1 MVRLVDTHNHLYA
14 DAFDADRHE
23 AISRSISAG
32 VDRILLPNIDLGSI
46 NNMHALEDAYPDN
59 IFSMMGLHPC
69 DVKEDFR
76 RDLEIMYSNFSER
89 KYVGVGEV
97 GMDLYWDSSTK
108 PWQEEALQIQ
118 IKWAEELNLPL
129 SLHTRNATQEVIQ
142 ILKPYKN
149 KVTGVFHCFSES
161 KELAHEIIKLGF
173 KLGIGGVITFKKA
186 GIRDVIA
193 DLGIEHLVLE
203 TDSPY
208 LAPMPYRGKR
218 NEPSYVR
225 LIADEISQL
234 TGKSII
240 EVAKQTTLNAE
251 SIFGLQT

>member
-1 MVRLVDTHNHLYA
+1 MVRLVDTHNHLYV
-14 DAFDADRHE
+14 DAFDEDREE

-32 VDRILLPNIDLGSI
+32 VDRILLPNIDVDSI
-46 NNMHALEDAYPDN
+46 PKMHALEDAYPGK

-69 DVKEDFR
+69 DVKEGFR
-76 RDLEIMYSNFSER
+76 ADLELMYSKFTDR

-118 IKWAEELNLPL
+118 IKWAEEFNLPL

-149 KVTGVFHCFSES
+149 KVRGVFHCFSES
-161 KELAHEIIKLGF
+161 KELANEIIKLGF

-193 DLGIEHLVLE
+193 ELGIDHLVLE

-208 LAPMPYRGKR
+208 LAPTPYRGKR
-218 NEPSYVR
+218 NEPAYVR
-225 LIADEISQL
+225 LIADEIAQL
-234 TGKSII
+234 TGKSTV
-240 EVAKQTTLNAE
+240 EVAKQSTLNAE
-251 SIFGLQT
+251 SIFGL